1 MRKSLLLVF
10 VTAIIISSAANAQ
23 VLNGRV
29 MTESG
34 ENASRVSVRFQ
45 NRANGI
51 TTRSDGTFNITATSL
66 PDTLVFSAPGYEP
79 YKVVI
84 TEKNIKDPNFEVV
97 LLNQRKELGEIV
109 VNSYTTSKKKEVSY
123 STTKVTAEAIGRAPD
138 VSTYAGTLVD
148 ETGAAV
154 IGASVIIKGTRTGV
168 TTDSKGNFWI
178 AARPGDELVISGG
191 IELVTVKVD
200 SDRSMV
206 VRSKRSDIAGTE
218 VVVTSAYGMGRE
230 TPGSLFEKDYAG
242 KELSGK
248 VAGVRIRGASGYDSR
263 TAEETAVSF
272 YKDDPKLFITDTSIG
287 PRTGIVAKS
296 RILTAG
302 EVNDFNKWKMWED
315 YSGNEFRALGIF
327 WGMMPNNRYS
337 VQLTD
342 KNFNAVI
349 NEPVYLVRKNSKD
362 TVWKAF
368 TDNTGKAELWAGFF
382 RDSLKAEY
390 YIADNRGNRIDNPS
404 SFSNGVNFFTSN
416 QHCGVSADVDI
427 AFVVDA
433 TGSMGDEIEFLKL
446 ELEDVIRNTM
456 EKHRSLSLRASSVF
470 YRDKGDEYVSKKVD
484 FHDDLL
490 KTLNFIKLQKAG
502 GGGDTPEALDDAMSM
517 ALDSL
522 QWNPKARTR
531 LLFLILDAPPHN
543 EGKERIRKLIY
554 KAASMGIRIVPVACS
569 GTDKS
574 TEFLLRSMAL
584 ATNGTYAFLTNHSGV
599 GNSHIEPTTDKYEV
613 ELLGNLLQ
621 RIIGQYLYA
630 KDCAVDD
637 KTVQQ
642 PIRQP
647 ENILSV
653 KLYPNPTSGLFTI
666 ESSKDI
672 KEIYITDF
680 TGKILL
686 RLTAVDK
693 KGRWQVDIGRYPS
706 GTYLVKYITADNK
719 WGAEKVVLMR

>member
-1 MRKSLLLVF
+1 MRRSLPLAL
-10 VTAIIISSAANAQ
+10 VTATFICSTADAQ

-34 ENASRVSVRFQ
+34 ENASKVSVRFQ

-97 LLNQRKELGEIV
+97 LLNQRKELSEV
-109 VNSYTTSKKKEVSY
+109 VITGYGAARKKEVSY
-123 STTKVTAEAIGRAPD
+123 STTKVSADAIEKASAE
-138 VSTYAGTLVD
+138 V
-148 ETGAAV
+148 GAA
-154 IGASVIIKGTRTGV
+154 
-168 TTDSKGNFWI
+168 
-178 AARPGDELVISGG
+178 
-191 IELVTVKVD
+191 
-200 SDRSMV
+200 
-206 VRSKRSDIAGTE
+206 E

-230 TPGSLFEKDYAG
+230 ASGTLFEKDYAG
-242 KELSGK
+242 KEVSGK
-248 VAGVRIRGASGYDSR
+248 AAGLRVRGTSSYDSR
-263 TAEETAVSF
+263 TAEETLISF
-272 YKDDPKLFITDTSIG
+272 YKDDPKLFISDTSIG

-315 YSGNEFRALGIF
+315 YSANEFRALGIF
-327 WGMMPNNRYS
+327 WGMLPNNRYA

-342 KNFNAVI
+342 KNLNAVI
-349 NEPVYLVRKNSKD
+349 NEPVYLVRRNSKD

-368 TDNTGKAELWAGFF
+368 TDNTGKAELWSGFF

-390 YIADNRGNRIDNPS
+390 YITDNRGNRIDNPS
-404 SFSNGVNFFTSN
+404 SFSNGVNFLNSN
-416 QHCGVSADVDI
+416 LACNVSADVDI

-456 EKHRSLSLRASSVF
+456 EKHRSLSLRAASVF
-470 YRDKGDEYVSKKVD
+470 YRDKGDEYVSKKAD

-502 GGGDTPEALDDAMSM
+502 GGGDTPEALDAAMSM

-543 EGKERIRKLIY
+543 EGKERIRKLIF
-554 KAASMGIRIVPVACS
+554 KAAAMGIRIVPVACS

-584 ATNGTYAFLTNHSGV
+584 ATNGTYAFLTNHSGI
-599 GNSHIEPTTDKYEV
+599 GNPHIEPTTDKYEV

-630 KDCAVDD
+630 KECAAED

-642 PIRQP
+642 PTRHP
-647 ENILSV
+647 GNILSV

-666 ESSKDI
+666 ESTKDI
-672 KEIYITDF
+672 KEIYIADF

-686 RLTAVDK
+686 RLAAADK

-719 WGAEKVVLMR
+719 WGADKVVLMR